1 MCVASFVTNSP
12 IVTAMGQCVA
22 LSVSS
27 TMPDLKQVI
36 TILNHNRSTMKSSG
50 PRLSPCMTLGNVRDL
65 Q

>member
-1 MCVASFVTNSP
+1 MCVASFVTHTP
-12 IVTAMGQCVA
+12 IVTAMEQCVA

-27 TMPDLKQVI
+27 TIPAFKQVI
-36 TILNHNRSTMKSSG
+36 TFLNHNTLTMKSSG